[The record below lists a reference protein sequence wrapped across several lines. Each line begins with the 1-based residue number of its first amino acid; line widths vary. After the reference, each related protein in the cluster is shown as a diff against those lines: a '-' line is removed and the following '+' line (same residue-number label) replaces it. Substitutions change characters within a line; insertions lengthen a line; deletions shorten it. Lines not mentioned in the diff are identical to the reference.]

1 MMAGSEVLIW
11 GGVSH
16 LEHGRIERIDA
27 KSYEQPFALVRLR
40 RKDGELSAK
49 ETLVPLSRCYTL
61 PQDVINMIEAQRE
74 AWLKQ
79 WHPDRIGKGLR
90 ASQEVAS

>member
-1 MMAGSEVLIW
+1 MIAGSEVLIW

-16 LEHGRIERIDA
+16 LEHGRIENIDR
-27 KSYEQPFALVRLR
+27 KSYEQPFATVRLR

-49 ETLVPLSRCYTL
+49 STLVPLARCHTL
-61 PQDVINMIEAQRE
+61 PPEVIAMIEADRD

-79 WHPDRIGKGLR
+79 WRPQQVVP
-90 ASQEVAS
+90 A